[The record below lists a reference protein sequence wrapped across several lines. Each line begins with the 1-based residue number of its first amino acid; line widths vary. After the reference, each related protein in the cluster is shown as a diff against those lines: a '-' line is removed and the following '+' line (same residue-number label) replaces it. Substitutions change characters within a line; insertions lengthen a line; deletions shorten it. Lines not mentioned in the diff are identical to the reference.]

1 MASKEMAAML
11 DALMGRNRNL
21 PPGAE
26 VHEPTWEDEGVCR
39 YNLVQYC
46 PHDLFT
52 NTKADLGACPNIHDE
67 ELKTAYQAAPQG
79 YKKEQAQEE
88 FLRFAQ
94 RMLSD
99 VGSKIKRSKERL
111 LLDQREQLAANG
123 ISPQQQEEIEMKIEI
138 LTEKING
145 LVDQA
150 EEAGNKGDVE
160 EAQGIL
166 KLSDQLKEEREE
178 LKQSIGLKGYVGPEG
193 QFGPPKAME
202 VCETCGAFLIVGDA
216 QARIDDHLMGKLH
229 VGYARLRASVDQL
242 LEERSRMR
250 EVKELEREKEIA
262 ERSAKDAEKREE
274 RSKVKEERKSDKRS
288 DSRERKRSRD
298 RKRSRSRERGG
309 RREGGGRDRSRERR
323 RSRERGGRREGRSR
337 SRERRDRERRR
348 ERSKERKGR
357 DSKSRDRETSH

>member
-1 MASKEMAAML
+1 MASQEIAAML

-21 PPGAE
+21 QPGTDLP
-26 VHEPTWEDEGVCR
+26 VITWEDTSVCR
-39 YNLVQYC
+39 YFLVQYC

-52 NTKADLGACPNIHDE
+52 NTKADLGACPNIHDDD
-67 ELKTAYQAAPQG
+67 LKKTFDEAPQNF
-79 YKKEQAQEE
+79 KKEQCQED

-94 RMLSD
+94 RMLGD
-99 VGSKIKRSKERL
+99 VGTKIRRSKERL

-138 LTEKING
+138 LTKKING

-150 EEAGNKGDVE
+150 EEAGNNGDVE

-178 LKQSIGLKGYVGPEG
+178 LKESIVPKGYTGPEG

-202 VCETCGAFLIVGDA
+202 VCETCGAFQIVGDA

-242 LEERSRMR
+242 LEERARMR
-250 EVKELEREKEIA
+250 EVKELEREREIA
-262 ERSAKDAEKREE
+262 ERNSRKD
-274 RSKVKEERKSDKRS
+274 S
-288 DSRERKRSRD
+288 DSRKESEKKRSRSRD
-298 RKRSRSRERGG
+298 RKSKSRKRSRSRGERRRSRSKDRGG
-309 RREGGGRDRSRERR
+309 RRDRSRERR
-323 RSRERGGRREGRSR
+323 RSVSRDRGGSRRDRDEKRNK
-337 SRERRDRERRR
+337 ERRDR
-348 ERSKERKGR
+348 SKDRKTR
-357 DSKSRDRETSH
+357 VSKSRDRD